1 MQQAQLPKV
10 QYELIRLGGGLDQ
23 VTPTLS
29 LPPGV
34 ARSSANFE
42 CSITG
47 GYTRI
52 PGYERFD
59 GQAKPSSATYTVLTC
74 NLSGTVSV
82 GNTVVGA
89 SSTATGKV
97 IALDGSN
104 VIITRQTGTFTN
116 GENITVSAV
125 VVGSVTN
132 NSGISADGLTDAT
145 YRGLAADEYR
155 TSIAAVPGAGSILGV
170 FYFQGSVYA
179 WRNKI
184 GVTAAELYKSSSS
197 GWTAVSLGIEL
208 KFDAGMG
215 VGFFEGD
222 TVTGF
227 TSGAT
232 GVVTRVVVESGA
244 FSSSDAAGRLIFA
257 SVTGTFQDNEQ
268 LRVGGGHI
276 AHADGTQAAI
286 TMLPGGRFEMV
297 QGNFG
302 GANNNR
308 IYGADGVNRAFE
320 FDGTVFVPIVTG
332 MASDTPKHVAFH
344 KQHLFLSF
352 GSSLQFSAIG
362 DPYVWSPVLGAGEL
376 AMGEPITNLLPL
388 PGDQTSGALAV
399 YSRNTTSILYG
410 TSSSD
415 FQLATY
421 NSGTGG
427 LSYTAQNLDQAYALD
442 DRGVMGLKASL
453 NFGNFTTSALTM
465 PIRPFI
471 AARLNLATTSAVNR
485 EKGQYRLFFSDGNGL
500 YITMLNGKQLGSMPV
515 QFPNAVLVSCEGENS
530 DGTSAV
536 FFGSSN
542 GFVYQLD
549 QGSSFDGQPISANCN
564 LVFNSIRS
572 PRILKRYRRG
582 SVEITGNSYSQIQFG
597 YSLGYQ
603 SAQVPQPSDVAYENN
618 LSPSDWDNFV
628 WDNFVWDG
636 QGLSPTEVEMSG
648 TAENVSIRLSSV
660 SSILLEFTINSIIVH
675 YTFRRGLR

>member
-59 GQAKPSSATYTVLTC
+59 GRASPSASTYTILTC

-89 SSTATGKV
+89 SSGATGKV
-97 IALDGSN
+97 IARSGAN
-104 VIITRQTGTFTN
+104 VVITRQTGTFTN
-116 GENITVSAV
+116 GENLTVSAV

-132 NSGISADGLTDAT
+132 NSGVSADGLTDAT
-145 YRGLAADEYR
+145 YRALAADEYR

-170 FYFQGSVYA
+170 FYFQGRVYA
-179 WRNKI
+179 WRNNV
-184 GVTAAELYKSSSS
+184 GSTAAGLYKSSAT
-197 GWTAVSLGIEL
+197 GWTAVALGKEL
-208 KFDAGMG
+208 AFD
-215 VGFFEGD
+215 
-222 TVTGF
+222 TGSSEIF
-227 TSGAT
+227 DGETINGQTSGAT
-232 GVVTRVVVESGA
+232 GVVARVVHESGTWA
-244 FSSSDAAGRLIFA
+244 GNDATGRLIL
-257 SVTGTFQDNEQ
+257 SSTTGTFQAGENI
-268 LRVGGGHI
+268 RVGGTVH
-276 AHADGTQAAI
+276 AHAVGAQTQI
-286 TMLPGGRFEMV
+286 TMAPGGRFVTV

-308 IYGADGVNRAFE
+308 VYGADGVNRAFE
-320 FDGTVFVPIVTG
+320 FDGTTLVPIATG
-332 MASDTPKHVAFH
+332 MALDKPNHVAFH
-344 KQHLFLSF
+344 KQHLFLAF
-352 GSSLQFSAIG
+352 GSSLQFSSIG
-362 DPYVWSPVLGAGEL
+362 DPYKWSPVLGAGEL
-376 AMGEPITNLLPL
+376 AMPEAITNLLPL

-399 YSRNTTSILYG
+399 HSRNTTSILYG
-410 TSSSD
+410 TSSGD

-427 LSYTAQNLDQAYALD
+427 ISYTAQNLDQLYVLD
-442 DRGVMGLKASL
+442 DRGVMGLQASL
-453 NFGNFTTSALTM
+453 NFGNFVTSALTM
-465 PIRPFI
+465 QIRPFI

-530 DGTSAV
+530 DGTSAL

-549 QGSSFDGQPISANCN
+549 KGSSFDGQPISANCN
-564 LVFNSIRS
+564 LVFNSIKS

-582 SVEITGNSYSQIQFG
+582 SVEITGDSYSQLQFG

-603 SAQVPQPSDVAYENN
+603 SAQVPQPSDVTYENN
-618 LSPSDWDNFV
+618 LRPSDWDSFV

>member
-59 GQAKPSSATYTVLTC
+59 GRASPSASTYTILTC

-89 SSTATGKV
+89 SSGATGKV
-97 IALDGSN
+97 IARSGAN
-104 VIITRQTGTFTN
+104 VVITRQTGTFTN
-116 GENITVSAV
+116 GENLTVSAV

-132 NSGISADGLTDAT
+132 NSGVSADGLTDAT
-145 YRGLAADEYR
+145 YRALAADEYR

-170 FYFQGSVYA
+170 FYFQGRVYA
-179 WRNKI
+179 WRNNV
-184 GVTAAELYKSSSS
+184 GSTAADLYKSSAT
-197 GWTAVSLGIEL
+197 GWTAVALGKEL
-208 KFDAGMG
+208 AFDTGSSEIFDG
-215 VGFFEGD
+215 E
-222 TVTGF
+222 TVNGQ

-232 GVVTRVVVESGA
+232 GVVARVVHESGTWTGN
-244 FSSSDAAGRLIFA
+244 DATGRLIL
-257 SVTGTFQDNEQ
+257 SSTTGTFQAGENI
-268 LRVGGGHI
+268 RVGGTVH
-276 AHADGTQAAI
+276 AHAMGAQTQI
-286 TMLPGGRFEMV
+286 TMAPGGRFVTV

-308 IYGADGVNRAFE
+308 VYGADGVNRAFE
-320 FDGTVFVPIVTG
+320 FDGTTLVPIATG
-332 MASDTPKHVAFH
+332 MALDKPNHVAFH
-344 KQHLFLSF
+344 KQHLFLAF
-352 GSSLQFSAIG
+352 GSSLQFSSIG
-362 DPYVWSPVLGAGEL
+362 DPYKWSPVLGAGEL
-376 AMGEPITNLLPL
+376 AMPEAITNLLPL

-399 YSRNTTSILYG
+399 HSRNTTSILYG
-410 TSSSD
+410 TSSGD

-427 LSYTAQNLDQAYALD
+427 ISYTAQNLDQLYVLD
-442 DRGVMGLKASL
+442 DRGVMGLQASL
-453 NFGNFTTSALTM
+453 NFGNFVTSALTM
-465 PIRPFI
+465 QIRPFI
-471 AARLNLATTSAVNR
+471 ADRLSLATTSAVNR

-515 QFPNAVLVSCEGENS
+515 QFPNAVLVSCDGESS
-530 DGTSAV
+530 DGTSAI

-549 QGSSFDGQPISANCN
+549 KGSSFDGQPISANCN
-564 LVFNSIRS
+564 LVFNSIKS

-582 SVEITGNSYSQIQFG
+582 SVEITGDSYSQLQFG

-603 SAQVPQPSDVAYENN
+603 SAQVPQPSDVTYENN
-618 LSPSDWDNFV
+618 LRPSDWDSFV

>member
-1 MQQAQLPKV
+1 MASAQLPRV
-10 QYELIRLGGGLDQ
+10 DYELIRLNGGLDQ

-42 CSITG
+42 CSING

-52 PGYERFD
+52 AGYERFD

-74 NLSGTVSV
+74 NLSGAVSV

-97 IALDGSN
+97 IAIDGSN

-116 GENITVSAV
+116 GENITVSSV
-125 VVGSVTN
+125 VVGSATN

-155 TSIAAVPGAGSILGV
+155 ASIAAVPGAGSILGV
-170 FYFQGSVYA
+170 FYFQGLVYA
-179 WRNKI
+179 WRNNI
-184 GVTAAELYKSSSS
+184 GATAAELYKSSSS

-208 KFDAGMG
+208 KFDSGMG

-332 MASDTPKHVAFH
+332 MALDTPNHVAFH

-362 DPYVWSPVLGAGEL
+362 YPYVWSPVLGAGEL
-376 AMGEPITNLLPL
+376 AMGESITNLLPL

-427 LSYTAQNLDQAYALD
+427 FSYTAQNLDQSYALD

-471 AARLNLATTSAVNR
+471 AERLNLATTSAVNR

-603 SAQVPQPSDVAYENN
+603 SAQVPQPSDVTYENN

-636 QGLSPTEVEMSG
+636 QGLSPTEVEMEG

-675 YTFRRGLR
+675 YTPRRGLR

>member
-1 MQQAQLPKV
+1 MASAQLPRV
-10 QYELIRLGGGLDQ
+10 DYELIRLNGGLDQ

-42 CSITG
+42 CSING

-52 PGYERFD
+52 AGYERFD

-74 NLSGTVSV
+74 NLSGAVSV

-97 IALDGSN
+97 IAIDGSN

-116 GENITVSAV
+116 GENITVSSV
-125 VVGSVTN
+125 VVGSATN

-155 TSIAAVPGAGSILGV
+155 ASIAAVPGAGSILGV
-170 FYFQGSVYA
+170 FYFQGLVYA
-179 WRNKI
+179 WRNNI
-184 GVTAAELYKSSSS
+184 GATAAELYKSSSS

-208 KFDAGMG
+208 KFDSGMG

-332 MASDTPKHVAFH
+332 MALDTPNHVAFH

-376 AMGEPITNLLPL
+376 AMGESITNLLPL

-427 LSYTAQNLDQAYALD
+427 FSYTAQNLDQSYALD

-471 AARLNLATTSAVNR
+471 AERLNLATTSAVNR

-603 SAQVPQPSDVAYENN
+603 SAQVPQPSDVTYENN

-636 QGLSPTEVEMSG
+636 QGLSPTEVEMEG

-675 YTFRRGLR
+675 YTPRRGLR

>member
-59 GQAKPSSATYTVLTC
+59 GRASPSASTYTILTC

-89 SSTATGKV
+89 SSGATGKV
-97 IALDGSN
+97 IARSGAN
-104 VIITRQTGTFTN
+104 VVITRQTGTFTN
-116 GENITVSAV
+116 GENLTVSAV

-132 NSGISADGLTDAT
+132 NSGVSADGLTDAT
-145 YRGLAADEYR
+145 YRALAADEYR

-170 FYFQGSVYA
+170 FYFQGRVYA
-179 WRNKI
+179 WRNNV
-184 GVTAAELYKSSSS
+184 GSTAAALYKSSAT
-197 GWTAVSLGIEL
+197 GWTAVALGKEL
-208 KFDAGMG
+208 AFDTGSAEI
-215 VGFFEGD
+215 FDGD
-222 TVTGF
+222 TVNGQ

-232 GVVTRVVVESGA
+232 GVVARVVHESGTWTGN
-244 FSSSDAAGRLIFA
+244 DATGRLIL
-257 SVTGTFQDNEQ
+257 SSTTGTFQAGENI
-268 LRVGGGHI
+268 RIGGTVH
-276 AHADGTQAAI
+276 AHAVGAQTQI
-286 TMLPGGRFEMV
+286 TMAPGGRFVTV

-308 IYGADGVNRAFE
+308 VYGADGVNRAFE
-320 FDGTVFVPIVTG
+320 FDGTTLVPIATG
-332 MASDTPKHVAFH
+332 MALDKPNHVAFH
-344 KQHLFLSF
+344 KQHLFLAF
-352 GSSLQFSAIG
+352 GSSLQFSSIG
-362 DPYVWSPVLGAGEL
+362 DPYKWSPVLGAGEL
-376 AMGEPITNLLPL
+376 AMPEAITNLLPL

-399 YSRNTTSILYG
+399 HSRNTTSILYG
-410 TSSSD
+410 TSSVD

-427 LSYTAQNLDQAYALD
+427 ISYTAQNLDQLYVLD
-442 DRGVMGLKASL
+442 DRGVMGLQASL
-453 NFGNFTTSALTM
+453 NFGNFVTSALTM
-465 PIRPFI
+465 QIRPFI
-471 AARLNLATTSAVNR
+471 ADRLSLATTSAVNR

-515 QFPNAVLVSCEGENS
+515 QFPNAVLVSCDGESS
-530 DGTSAV
+530 DGTSAI

-549 QGSSFDGQPISANCN
+549 KGSSFDGQPISANCN
-564 LVFNSIRS
+564 LVFNSIKS

-582 SVEITGNSYSQIQFG
+582 SVEITGDSYSQLQFG

-603 SAQVPQPSDVAYENN
+603 SAQVPQPSDVTYENN
-618 LSPSDWDNFV
+618 LRPSDWDSFV

>member
-59 GQAKPSSATYTVLTC
+59 GRASPSASTYTILTC

-89 SSTATGKV
+89 SSGATGKV
-97 IALDGSN
+97 IARSGAN
-104 VIITRQTGTFTN
+104 VVITRQTGTFTN
-116 GENITVSAV
+116 GENLTVSAV

-132 NSGISADGLTDAT
+132 NSGVSADGLTDAT
-145 YRGLAADEYR
+145 YKALAADEYR

-170 FYFQGSVYA
+170 FYFQGRVYA
-179 WRNKI
+179 WRNNV
-184 GVTAAELYKSSSS
+184 GSTAAALYKSSAT
-197 GWTAVSLGIEL
+197 GWTAVALGKEL
-208 KFDAGMG
+208 AFDTGSAEI
-215 VGFFEGD
+215 FDGD
-222 TVTGF
+222 TVNGQ

-232 GVVTRVVVESGA
+232 GVVARVVHESGTWTGN
-244 FSSSDAAGRLIFA
+244 DATGRLIL
-257 SVTGTFQDNEQ
+257 SSTTGTFQAGENI
-268 LRVGGGHI
+268 RIGGTVH
-276 AHADGTQAAI
+276 AHAVGAQTQI
-286 TMLPGGRFEMV
+286 TMAPGGRFVTV

-308 IYGADGVNRAFE
+308 VYGADGVNRAFE
-320 FDGTVFVPIVTG
+320 FDGTTLVPIATG
-332 MASDTPKHVAFH
+332 MALDKPNHVAFH
-344 KQHLFLSF
+344 KQHLFLAF
-352 GSSLQFSAIG
+352 GSSLQFSSIG
-362 DPYVWSPVLGAGEL
+362 DPYKWSPVLGAGEL
-376 AMGEPITNLLPL
+376 AMPEAITNLLPL

-399 YSRNTTSILYG
+399 HSRNTTSILYG
-410 TSSSD
+410 TSSGD

-427 LSYTAQNLDQAYALD
+427 ISYTAQNLDQLYVLD
-442 DRGVMGLKASL
+442 DRGVMGLQASL
-453 NFGNFTTSALTM
+453 NFGNFVTSALTM
-465 PIRPFI
+465 QIRPFI
-471 AARLNLATTSAVNR
+471 ADRLSLATTSAVNR

-515 QFPNAVLVSCEGENS
+515 QFPNAVLVSCDGESS
-530 DGTSAV
+530 DGTSAI

-549 QGSSFDGQPISANCN
+549 KGSSFDGQPISANCN
-564 LVFNSIRS
+564 LVFNSIKS

-582 SVEITGNSYSQIQFG
+582 SVEITGDSYSQLQFG

-603 SAQVPQPSDVAYENN
+603 SAQVPQPSDVTYENN
-618 LSPSDWDNFV
+618 LRPSDWDSFV